1 MSILGSRI
9 RWQRRAVRAHLLQGM
24 PLLLAAAMVRAQAGG
39 SAPTPV
45 SAADL
50 CITEGS
56 LTRGADGRLTV
67 ATPKMRAFARI
78 AIADAAETQ
87 FTYLGPSAIDSPLAS
102 GVLRRQFGLKLRAA
116 DACNLVYVMWR
127 FAPESKL
134 VVQTKINP
142 GQHASS
148 ECGNRGYQ
156 TVTPRHTT
164 PLPAL
169 SADAAHVLRAQ
180 LLGRQLQVTVDG
192 HSVWQGD
199 LASADLAPGPVGVR
213 SDNAKVAFRLAA
225 GPGPTLSGA
234 LPACRA
240 DGAD

>member
-1 MSILGSRI
+1 MSIPGSRI

-24 PLLLAAAMVRAQAGG
+24 PLLLAAALVRAQAGG

-134 VVQTKINP
+134 VVQMKINP
-142 GQHASS
+142 DQHASS

-156 TVTPRHTT
+156 TVRPRQTT

-169 SADAAHVLRAQ
+169 SAEAAHVLRAQ

-199 LASADLAPGPVGVR
+199 LAADLPPGPVGVR
-213 SDNAKVAFRLAA
+213 SDNARVAFRLAA
-225 GPGPTLSGA
+225 GPGPTLSSA
-234 LPACRA
+234 LPACRV
-240 DGAD
+240 DGAE